1 MTRIPTNGHR
11 PLPGREASS
20 VREKK
25 TKKTMSLSNSVP
37 PSFNRWDIFG
47 FEITSPCP
55 SVADGSDSVW
65 KNKVW
70 ALMLDV
76 ASDNCR
82 VPLGDEL
89 LNQLH
94 LAQERKL
101 SSGNFCRFFF
111 IDIFIY
117 YSMRRKNNLRLFGW

>member
-11 PLPGREASS
+11 PLPGCEASS
-20 VREKK
+20 VREKNK
-25 TKKTMSLSNSVP
+25 NKTMSLSNSVP
-37 PSFNRWDIFG
+37 PSFNRRDIFG
-47 FEITSPCP
+47 FEITSPYP

-76 ASDNCR
+76 VSDNCC

-101 SSGNFCRFFF
+101 S
-111 IDIFIY
+111 
-117 YSMRRKNNLRLFGW
+117 